1 MESYHRGKKLLEEKY
16 GKLTNV
22 KPFNG
27 DTGIVDTTQQKYVKT
42 LQDIRDEEGLKR
54 AYGTTYGLYQH

>member
-22 KPFNG
+22 KPFND
-27 DTGIVDTTQQKYVKT
+27 DTGIVDTTQQKC
-42 LQDIRDEEGLKR
+42 
-54 AYGTTYGLYQH
+54 